1 MGGLADEQYWVDG
14 DRLYKIRQ
22 ETDAAFTMTD
32 EVIRKN
38 KYHLY
43 LSESS
48 D

>member
-1 MGGLADEQYWVDG
+1 MGDLTDEQYWVDG
-14 DRLYKIRQ
+14 DRLYKIR
-22 ETDAAFTMTD
+22 EDTNAAFSVSD